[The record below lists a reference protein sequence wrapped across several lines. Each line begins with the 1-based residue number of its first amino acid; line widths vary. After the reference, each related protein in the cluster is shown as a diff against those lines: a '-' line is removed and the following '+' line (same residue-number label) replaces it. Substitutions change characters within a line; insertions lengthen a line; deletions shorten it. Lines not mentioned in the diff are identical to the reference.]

1 MIMDESQSTP
11 DRNRRAN
18 ERGSALVIALL
29 ISTVLLV
36 AGGALIQV
44 TSMSAV
50 NAYDSSA
57 ETEAYYA
64 AEAGLQAALNALRGN
79 AAPSASAMPTGMTGI
94 NFRNAAIAVCS
105 NDCPSGAGGDP
116 SAARLSRW
124 LPYSSR
130 QTPGTRVPLG
140 TNPPGGDDVEVL
152 LPPGPGGAFG
162 TAGEDAMPA
171 TPFGPGRWPVPP

>member
-1 MIMDESQSTP
+1 MDESKSTP
-11 DRNRRAN
+11 DRGRRAN

-64 AEAGLQAALNALRGN
+64 AEAGLQAALNSLRGN
-79 AAPSASAMPTGMTGI
+79 AAPSASAMPTGMTRI
-94 NFRNAAIAVCS
+94 NFTNSPTALPS
-105 NDCPSGAGGDP
+105 NTCP
-116 SAARLSRW
+116 SAA
-124 LPYSSR
+124 
-130 QTPGTRVPLG
+130 
-140 TNPPGGDDVEVL
+140 
-152 LPPGPGGAFG
+152 
-162 TAGEDAMPA
+162 
-171 TPFGPGRWPVPP
+171 